1 MEAISKYNI
10 MGNDYV
16 RLDEL
21 NELIRDMKRKA
32 REGKEPGYMCSVESE
47 RISAS
52 LALNHLEVVLNKE
65 SIHVKCLD
73 KIMKTRHEREAKEQ
87 ALKNAEDAIERTK
100 AAIDKAEKLVKD
112 IHKKEGRR
120 LRSARYTVWKGAEDG
135 ETTENALCFVR
146 WDDNRKV
153 SQPMFSNRPCQAMW
167 FTDKGMAKK
176 TAEKL
181 GDGWEVVDMWP
192 VMTKEERLL
201 WAIFNE
207 DDDEDDDEVEAGE

>member
-10 MGNDYV
+10 MGNLYV

-21 NELIRDMKRKA
+21 NELVRDMKRKT
-32 REGKEPGYMCSVESE
+32 REGKEPGYMCDVESE
-47 RISAS
+47 RISAE

-65 SIHVKCLD
+65 DIHVKCLD
-73 KIMKTRHEREAKEQ
+73 NIMKNRHEREAKKQ
-87 ALKNAEDAIERTK
+87 ALKKTEDAIERTR
-100 AAIDKAEKLVKD
+100 AAIDKAEKLLKN
-112 IHKKEGRR
+112 IREKEDRR
-120 LRSARYTVWKGAEDG
+120 LRSARYTIWKGAEDG

-146 WDDNRKV
+146 WEAGKPV
-153 SQPMFSNRPCQAMW
+153 YSNTPERAMW
-167 FTDKGMAKK
+167 FTDKGMAQK

-181 GDGWEVVDMWP
+181 GEGWEVVDMWP

-207 DDDEDDDEVEAGE
+207 DDDEVEAGE